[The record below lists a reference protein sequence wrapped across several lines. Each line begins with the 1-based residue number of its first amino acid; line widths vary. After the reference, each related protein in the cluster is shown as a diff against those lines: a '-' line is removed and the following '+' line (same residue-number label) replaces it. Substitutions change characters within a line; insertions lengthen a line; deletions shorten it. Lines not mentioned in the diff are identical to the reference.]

1 MAGLKV
7 LVYSKKTQN
16 GVLNNAIL
24 DFFKEIQKKKIVEIV
39 TIHDKKKS
47 LKLIKMYFYLNS
59 KWNITKKKK
68 SNNDKKR
75 MLFK

>member
-59 KWNITKKKK
+59 KWNITKKK

>member
-59 KWNITKKKK
+59 KWNITKKKI
-68 SNNDKKR
+68 
-75 MLFK
+75 